1 MKPLDRTGVIRASV
15 SVLVHGI
22 LGLLPL
28 IGIIPAVSAVIHG
41 IRIRRAYAGAN
52 PVDHY
57 RRWGMALGS
66 LCILINAC
74 AIFIVVGNLIAAAN
88 RGYWIDME

>member
-1 MKPLDRTGVIRASV
+1 MKPLDRTGIIRASI
-15 SVLVHGI
+15 SVLIHGI

-28 IGIIPAVSAVIHG
+28 IGIIPAVSAVVQG
-41 IRIRRAYAGAN
+41 IRIRHAYAGPN

-57 RRWGMALGS
+57 RRWGVVLGS
-66 LCILINAC
+66 LCILLNAC
-74 AIFIVVGNLIAAAN
+74 AILIAIGNLIAAAN